1 MAQRAGIYFIRGQGG
16 TVTPMTDARV
26 ESFLADVLALE
37 GENPDAI
44 REGVH
49 VALDDCEAIFK
60 AQEVNSRMKD
70 KAAHACH
77 ALCRARIVEDMRRQK
92 GTATAE
98 HLKFVLSVI
107 DGSRFAKGNSPGRSP
122 A

>member
-1 MAQRAGIYFIRGQGG
+1 
-16 TVTPMTDARV
+16 VTPMTDARV
-26 ESFLADVLALE
+26 ESFLADALALE

-49 VALDDCEAIFK
+49 VALGDCEEIFK
-60 AQEVNSRMKD
+60 AQEVNRRMKD
-70 KAAHACH
+70 KAAHACR
-77 ALCRARIVEDMRRQK
+77 ALCRARIVEDMRHRK

-107 DGSRFAKGNSPGRSP
+107 DGPRFAKGNSPGRLP

>member
-1 MAQRAGIYFIRGQGG
+1 MSDTRI
-16 TVTPMTDARV
+16 

-37 GENPDAI
+37 GEKQLAI

-49 VALDDCEAIFK
+49 IALADCEQVFK
-60 AQEVNSRMKD
+60 AQEVNRRMKD

-77 ALCRARIVEDMRRQK
+77 IPYRSRVVEEMQRTK

-107 DGSRFAKGNSPGRSP
+107 DGPRLPRGE
-122 A
+122 